1 MLLKIAKF
9 FTQNFTDD
17 HRFLCSREMGKLKR
31 VKRYVCKNLLNLD
44 SQDSVR
50 FDIYQITYK

>member
-17 HRFLCSREMGKLKR
+17 HRFLFSREIGKLKR
-31 VKRYVCKNLLNLD
+31 AKRYVCKNVLNLD
-44 SQDSVR
+44 C
-50 FDIYQITYK
+50 